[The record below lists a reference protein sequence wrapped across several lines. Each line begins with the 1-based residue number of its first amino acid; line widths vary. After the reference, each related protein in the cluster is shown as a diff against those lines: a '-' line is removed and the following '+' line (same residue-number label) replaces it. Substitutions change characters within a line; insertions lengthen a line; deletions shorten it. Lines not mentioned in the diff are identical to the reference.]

1 MQELIDHNMR
11 QLVKTWLCKMLL
23 KLQDMNLLN
32 EIRNLKEDLGRMEE
46 EKQNFTRLMKDARK
60 RFEDLLTNL
69 EKSKP
74 FLVPRSSRKYLTANG
89 DVIANEAST
98 YMYRRM
104 SCRGEN
110 SDENISMV
118 KVTKGNFCSNRQKV
132 KKRFR
137 HSVIGT
143 GKEFRD
149 FQYVLLNEA
158 SEYEAYCDAVSED
171 KLPNGDVLGNC
182 TNPLYSSDKKMVA
195 NKLNIS
201 NSKTSSVNHNEIFGM
216 KFSSR
221 DVCCTKTFDD
231 NFAIRK
237 SFSHELRRAK
247 RRKNCR
253 SSYIARSRRASP
265 EQSIYTDDCLVLTR
279 EQKRRVKEKMKLAMK
294 RPNNYSYLGNL

>member
-1 MQELIDHNMR
+1 
-11 QLVKTWLCKMLL
+11 
-23 KLQDMNLLN
+23 
-32 EIRNLKEDLGRMEE
+32 MEE
-46 EKQNFTRLMKDARK
+46 EKQNFTRLMKDARR

-74 FLVPRSSRKYLTANG
+74 ILVPRINRKHLKANE

-98 YMYRRM
+98 YMYRRLD
-104 SCRGEN
+104 CRGEN
-110 SDENISMV
+110 SDENISMA
-118 KVTKGNFCSNRQKV
+118 KVTKGNSCSNHKKL

-149 FQYVLLNEA
+149 FQYILLNEA
-158 SEYEAYCDAVSED
+158 SDYEVYCDAVSKG
-171 KLPNGDVLGNC
+171 KLSNGDVLSNC
-182 TNPLYSSDKKMVA
+182 ITPLYSSDKRTVE
-195 NKLNIS
+195 NKSNIS
-201 NSKTSSVNHNEIFGM
+201 NSKTNGVFGDDIFRM
-216 KFSSR
+216 KFSGR

-237 SFSHELRRAK
+237 SFSHELRRVK

-253 SSYIARSRRASP
+253 STYIARSRRASP